1 MPKATKIIYTDS
13 TRLLESVVKTLIHTY
28 KKYLSLTINGVYC
41 TDFYPRACCHSN
53 FLSKYFF
60 MLSFAI
66 IPGVFQ
72 EVRRWLSKTVQDF
85 LIKLGIKPR
94 MHILEICKHFFTLS
108 CHQNYEQS
116 QQKLGPILETKVL

>member
-1 MPKATKIIYTDS
+1 MPEATKIIYTDS

-28 KKYLSLTINGVYC
+28 KKYLSLTINGLYC

-72 EVRRWLSKTVQDF
+72 EVRRWLSSTA
-85 LIKLGIKPR
+85 
-94 MHILEICKHFFTLS
+94 
-108 CHQNYEQS
+108 QNFWRQYEN
-116 QQKLGPILETKVL
+116 L